1 MRMREFPPSLS
12 MQEAE
17 GHKPRCPLQS
27 QPVGQCPQA
36 VPVSP
41 HQDPALGAVS
51 ASTGQQKHVQ
61 LRQGAEVAWH
71 HLPSFSQIQG
81 QRQNSHGYHKT
92 TQNLPKHPVL
102 LQRQSADQP
111 MNLLGGASLESK
123 ETHASR

>member
-12 MQEAE
+12 HAGSRRTQT
-17 GHKPRCPLQS
+17 KVPL
-27 QPVGQCPQA
+27 A
-36 VPVSP
+36 VP
-41 HQDPALGAVS
+41 ARGAVS
-51 ASTGQQKHVQ
+51 PGCPSVPTPGSSPGGCFSIHRAAKASSAQT
-61 LRQGAEVAWH
+61 GAEVAWH

-111 MNLLGGASLESK
+111 INLLGGASQGSR